1 MCYTIEEIRNK
12 TVPIAR
18 KHGVLFHTDAVQAF
32 GHIPIDVNARGEA
45 NDESDVDIFV
55 DKGKMTSLIKYMAF
69 VYDLESAL
77 DCHVDVVTTGIKDKM
92 FLGHIQSE
100 GVLLYE
106 ES

>member
-18 KHGVLFHTDAVQAF
+18 KHGVSRMCLF
-32 GHIPIDVNARGEA
+32 GSYARGEA

>member
-12 TVPIAR
+12 TVPIAK
-18 KHGVLFHTDAVQAF
+18 KHGVSRMCLF
-32 GHIPIDVNARGEA
+32 GSYARGEA

-92 FLGHIQSE
+92 FFGHIQSE